1 MTTDS
6 PAHSGSPHGD
16 PTGPVAISRPQPEV
30 AVVTMSRAA
39 RLNAMDTTLIE
50 GLYSAFDEIEADGTC
65 RVVILT
71 GAGRGFCAGLDLA
84 GYGRPPGSIGP
95 TGAQRGMAVQRRI
108 AGLIPRMRALPQPI
122 IAAVNGPAAGGGL
135 ALVLGSDIRLA
146 ARSARFIVAFIR
158 VGVSGCDIGTSW
170 LLPRLVGVA
179 RAHELMLT
187 GREFDAD
194 EALRIG
200 VVTHLFDD
208 DRLMDGAMDKAAEL
222 LAHRP
227 WSVSLTKEAMW
238 ASLEIPGLQAAID
251 LENRQQVLLG
261 ASLESVGPVGRVF
274 GHPDDRGSDDSASDG
289 GGPDGGELAP

>member
-1 MTTDS
+1 MDVQESTVETDS
-6 PAHSGSPHGD
+6 VVI
-16 PTGPVAISRPQPEV
+16 TRPRSEV
-30 AVVTMSRAA
+30 AVVTMSRPD

-50 GLYSAFDEIEADGTC
+50 GLYEAFDEIEADGEC

-84 GYGRPPGSIGP
+84 GYGRPPGPVGASA
-95 TGAQRGMAVQRRI
+95 AQRGMAVQKRI

-200 VVTHLFDD
+200 LVTHLYDEAE
-208 DRLMDGAMDKAAEL
+208 LMGAALAKAGEL
-222 LAHRP
+222 LAHGA
-227 WSVSLTKEAMW
+227 WAVSLTKEAMW

-251 LENRQQVLLG
+251 LENRQQILLG
-261 ASLESVGPVGRVF
+261 TTLESIGPVGRVF
-274 GHPDDRGSDDSASDG
+274 GDPVAKESA
-289 GGPDGGELAP
+289 GGEPVR

>member
-1 MTTDS
+1 MDDTDS
-6 PAHSGSPHGD
+6 TDNAGNADS
-16 PTGPVAISRPQPEV
+16 TGNAGNADSTDDAASVVITHPGPDV
-30 AVVTMSRAA
+30 AVVTMSRPE

-50 GLYSAFDEIEADGTC
+50 GLYSAFDKIEADGAC

-84 GYGRPPGSIGP
+84 GYGRPPGPMGP
-95 TGAQRGMAVQRRI
+95 TGAQRGMAVQKRI

-187 GREFDAD
+187 GREFDAE

-200 VVTHLFDD
+200 VVTHLYDD
-208 DRLMDGAMDKAAEL
+208 DHLMEGAMAKADEL
-222 LAHRP
+222 LAHGA
-227 WSVSLTKEAMW
+227 WAVSLTKEAMW
-238 ASLEIPGLQAAID
+238 ASLEIPGLQVAID
-251 LENRQQVLLG
+251 LENRQQILLG
-261 ASLESVGPVGRVF
+261 TTLESIGPVGRVF
-274 GHPDDRGSDDSASDG
+274 GEP
-289 GGPDGGELAP
+289 AP

>member
-1 MTTDS
+1 MDVPDSTGRTDS
-6 PAHSGSPHGD
+6 VLITHPS
-16 PTGPVAISRPQPEV
+16 PEV
-30 AVVTMSRAA
+30 ALVTMSRPD
-39 RLNAMDTTLIE
+39 RLNAMDTTLVE
-50 GLYSAFDEIEADGTC
+50 GLYAAFEEIEADGAC

-84 GYGRPPGSIGP
+84 GYGPPPGPLGP
-95 TGAQRGMAVQRRI
+95 SGAQRGMAVQKRI
-108 AGLIPRMRALPQPI
+108 AGLIPRMRSLPQPI

-146 ARSARFIVAFIR
+146 ARTARFIVAFIR

-200 VVTHLFDD
+200 LVTHLHDD
-208 DRLMDGAMDKAAEL
+208 SELMGAALAKADEL
-222 LAHRP
+222 LAHGA
-227 WSVSLTKEAMW
+227 WAVSLTKEAMW

-251 LENRQQVLLG
+251 LENRQQILLG
-261 ASLESVGPVGRVF
+261 TTLESLGPVGRVF
-274 GHPDDRGSDDSASDG
+274 GGTGEGVSTAGAPA
-289 GGPDGGELAP
+289 GGESRR

>member
-1 MTTDS
+1 MDESDSTDS
-6 PAHSGSPHGD
+6 VII
-16 PTGPVAISRPQPEV
+16 TRPSPEV
-30 AVVTMSRAA
+30 AVVTMSRPE
-39 RLNAMDTTLIE
+39 RLNAMDTALIE
-50 GLYSAFDEIEADGTC
+50 GLYSAFDQIEADGAC

-84 GYGRPPGSIGP
+84 GYGRPPGPMGP
-95 TGAQRGMAVQRRI
+95 TGAERGMAVQKRI
-108 AGLIPRMRALPQPI
+108 AGLIPRMLALPQPI

-187 GREFDAD
+187 GREFGAE
-194 EALRIG
+194 EAERIG
-200 VVTHLFDD
+200 VVTHIYDD
-208 DRLMDGAMDKAAEL
+208 DHLMEGALAKADEL
-222 LAHRP
+222 LAHGA
-227 WSVSLTKEAMW
+227 WAVSLTKEAMW

-251 LENRQQVLLG
+251 LENRQQILL
-261 ASLESVGPVGRVF
+261 ASTLESIGPVGRVF
-274 GHPDDRGSDDSASDG
+274 GEP
-289 GGPDGGELAP
+289 AP